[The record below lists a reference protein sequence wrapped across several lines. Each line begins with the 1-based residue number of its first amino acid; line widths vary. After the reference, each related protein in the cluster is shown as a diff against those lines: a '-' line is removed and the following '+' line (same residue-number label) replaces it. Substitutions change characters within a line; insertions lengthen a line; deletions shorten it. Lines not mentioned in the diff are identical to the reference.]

1 MIRKLQKTDIDTVS
15 QIWLDANRDAHDFI
29 PAEYWEN
36 NFLPVK
42 EMLLQAEVY
51 VYIDECKN
59 EIEGF
64 VGMDQ
69 EYIAGIFLR
78 KEVRSEGIGKALLD
92 FVKGKKQE
100 LTLNVYKKNER
111 AVRFYERE
119 GFQIIDRTVDK
130 STDEKEYLMKWK
142 GKGSIC

>member
-1 MIRKLQKTDIDTVS
+1 MIRELQKTDIDTVS

-42 EMLLQAEVY
+42 KMLLQAEVY
-51 VYIDECKN
+51 VYMDERKN
-59 EIEGF
+59 RIEGF
-64 VGMDQ
+64 VGLDQ
-69 EYIAGIFLR
+69 EYIAGIFVR
-78 KEVRSEGIGKALLD
+78 KEARSGGIGKALLD
-92 FVKGKKQE
+92 FVKEKKQE
-100 LTLNVYKKNER
+100 LTLNVYRKNER

-130 STDEKEYLMKWK
+130 STDEIEYLMKWK

>member
-1 MIRKLQKTDIDTVS
+1 MIRELQKTDIDTVS

-42 EMLLQAEVY
+42 KMLLQAEVY
-51 VYIDECKN
+51 VYMDECKN

-64 VGMDQ
+64 VGLDQ
-69 EYIAGIFLR
+69 EYIAGSFVR
-78 KEVRSEGIGKALLD
+78 KEARSGGSGKALLD
-92 FVKGKKQE
+92 LVKEKKQE
-100 LTLNVYKKNER
+100 LTLNVYRKNER

>member
-1 MIRKLQKTDIDTVS
+1 MIRELQKTDIDTVS

-42 EMLLQAEVY
+42 KMLLQAEVY
-51 VYIDECKN
+51 VYMDECKN

-64 VGMDQ
+64 VGLDQ
-69 EYIAGIFLR
+69 EYIAGIFVR
-78 KEVRSEGIGKALLD
+78 KEARSGGIGKALLD
-92 FVKGKKQE
+92 FVKEKKQE
-100 LTLNVYKKNER
+100 LTLNVYRKNER

-142 GKGSIC
+142 GKGSIY